1 MWRAAVRQDGAAT
14 AGGTASSY
22 HRAMANVE
30 LAILTVAVVA
40 LLSALVV
47 RLTPGAP
54 RRRTRMLVGLVPG
67 ILGAVLVLTLN
78 EDLVPD
84 EVETWALPIIV
95 VAISG
100 LMAGLTIRG
109 LARS

>member
-1 MWRAAVRQDGAAT
+1 
-14 AGGTASSY
+14 
-22 HRAMANVE
+22 MANVE
-30 LAILTVAVVA
+30 LAILTIAVVA

-54 RRRTRMLVGLVPG
+54 RRRTRMLVGLGPG
-67 ILGAVLVLTLN
+67 ILGAVLVLAFN

-84 EVETWALPIIV
+84 EVETWALPVVV

-100 LMAGLTIRG
+100 LMAAITIRG
-109 LARS
+109 LAQN